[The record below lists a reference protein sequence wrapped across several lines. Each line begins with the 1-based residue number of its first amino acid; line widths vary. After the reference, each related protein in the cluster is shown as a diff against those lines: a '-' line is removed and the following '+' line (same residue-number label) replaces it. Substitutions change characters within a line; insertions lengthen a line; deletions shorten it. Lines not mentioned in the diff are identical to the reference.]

1 MPTCLRKLL
10 ERLDLSGIYKHWAQ
24 LAPESLGTSRE
35 KILLWQLRVRKW
47 WRFRGYKIIMVR
59 QRPLKEFE
67 AKLLRKYED

>member
-1 MPTCLRKLL
+1 MPTCLRNLL
-10 ERLDLSGIYKHWAQ
+10 ERIDLSGIYKHWAR